1 MHKKHNS
8 FEPPIP
14 AFGLFCGPLF
24 HMWEKMIHIHDKPMC
39 IRAPLRLPLCGL
51 MILLAVAFPFFGAIN
66 SVLGAFTTSFG
77 TYIMPA
83 FAYNYA
89 FKTEEGL
96 VKPPYFNFKLIRI
109 INWCI
114 VVIVTGLGV
123 GFGGYASIKNFIAQL
138 DQYEVFAE
146 CYQC

>member
-1 MHKKHNS
+1 
-8 FEPPIP
+8 
-14 AFGLFCGPLF
+14 
-24 HMWEKMIHIHDKPMC
+24 
-39 IRAPLRLPLCGL
+39 
-51 MILLAVAFPFFGAIN
+51 
-66 SVLGAFTTSFG
+66 
-77 TYIMPA
+77 MPA